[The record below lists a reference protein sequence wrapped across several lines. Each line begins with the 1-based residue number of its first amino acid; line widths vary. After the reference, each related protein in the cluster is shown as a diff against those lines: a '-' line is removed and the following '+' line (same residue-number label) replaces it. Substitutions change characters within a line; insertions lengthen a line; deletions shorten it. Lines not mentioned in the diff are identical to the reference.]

1 MVTIS
6 VMVNAVFNVVK
17 EPFVLT
23 SASALVIDQGSP
35 AAYKVFHKMRHA
47 NDNGIVS
54 TESKP

>member
-47 NDNGIVS
+47 NDNGIDR
-54 TESKP
+54 KHRK